1 MAYQNLKLG
10 LLFGGSLLLVP
21 TAALA
26 AHPGPFGRDAGVE
39 TGPLGRPREVA
50 QPQPLAQPQPQ
61 QSKDKLPDTSPRTTA
76 LDRATVQKLH
86 DANQMEIQMG
96 SLAKEK
102 GSTKAVR
109 EFGRQLI
116 ADHTA
121 ADHRL
126 DGYLRRHASDIK
138 TLATTTGADSEHEL
152 LATKT
157 GTDFDRAFGLQMIAD
172 HTKVIAIIESA
183 RIDTADSELRELF
196 EILLPTLQAHKK
208 TAQDIVVASARS

>member
-1 MAYQNLKLG
+1 MTYRILEIG
-10 LLFGGSLLLVP
+10 LLAGGSLLLVP
-21 TAALA
+21 AVSFA
-26 AHPGPFGRDAGVE
+26 AHPGPLSRDAGVE
-39 TGPLGRPREVA
+39 AGPLGRPTEAA
-50 QPQPLAQPQPQ
+50 QP
-61 QSKDKLPDTSPRTTA
+61 KDKLPDAARTTG
-76 LDRATVQKLH
+76 LDHATVQKLH

-126 DGYLRRHASDIK
+126 DGYLRRHGSDIK
-138 TLATTTGADSEHEL
+138 TLATTTGADSDHEL
-152 LATKT
+152 LATKA

-172 HTKVIAIIESA
+172 HTKALTLVESA
-183 RIDTADSELRELF
+183 RIETSDGELRDLF
-196 EILLPTLQAHKK
+196 ESLLPTLQAHKK
-208 TAQDIVVASARS
+208 TAQDIVAASTRS

>member
-1 MAYQNLKLG
+1 MTFRNLRTG
-10 LLFGGSLLLVP
+10 LLLGGSLLVP
-21 TAALA
+21 AVSFAA
-26 AHPGPFGRDAGVE
+26 PSPFPRDGGVE
-39 TGPLGRPREVA
+39 VGPLRKPMEVA
-50 QPQPLAQPQPQ
+50 QP
-61 QSKDKLPDTSPRTTA
+61 KEKLPEAAGTTP

-109 EFGRQLI
+109 EFGRQLV

-126 DGYLRRHASDIK
+126 DNYLRRHASDIK
-138 TLATTTGADSEHEL
+138 TLATTTGADSDHEL
-152 LATKT
+152 LATKS

-172 HTKVIAIIESA
+172 HTKVITLVESA
-183 RIDTADSELRELF
+183 RIDTSDGELREIL
-196 EILLPTLQAHKK
+196 ETLLPKLQSHKK
-208 TAQDIVVASARS
+208 TAQDIVAGTTRS